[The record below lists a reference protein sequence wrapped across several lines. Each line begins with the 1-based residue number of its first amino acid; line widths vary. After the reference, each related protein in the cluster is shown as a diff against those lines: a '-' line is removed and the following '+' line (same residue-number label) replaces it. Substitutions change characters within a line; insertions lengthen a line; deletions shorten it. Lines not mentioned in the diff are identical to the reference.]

1 MATHKHSGGFTKV
14 KKEAATFTS
23 AAVTTDAG
31 NYGNG
36 YGDKMVSMSVQCL
49 HNVHMQQD
57 REGLLNHRRQT
68 SISAEG
74 AEPEQPVTNATCTMA
89 AFVPPPAAALRKAID
104 RSRVTIGWNTTGG
117 QKESN
122 CPLKS
127 EGQMVSHDL
136 ALLQALLGQVESDQL
151 TAVLLNRSPQRR
163 QRTH

>member
-1 MATHKHSGGFTKV
+1 M
-14 KKEAATFTS
+14 TFTL
-23 AAVTTDAG
+23 ATVTTDTG

-36 YGDKMVSMSVQCL
+36 YGDKIVYVPVQCL

-74 AEPEQPVTNATCTMA
+74 AGPEQPVTNATCTMV

-104 RSRVTIGWNTTGG
+104 RSRVTIRLRLEYDGRTEDV
-117 QKESN
+117 KESN

-127 EGQMVSHDL
+127 EGQMLSHDL
-136 ALLQALLGQVESDQL
+136 ALLQALLRQVEKDEL
-151 TAVLLNRSPQRR
+151 ITVLLIRSPQRR